1 MPFTVRDFESLLRAL
16 DKRAE
21 WRAQL
26 RRLVLTDDLLAL
38 PELTRQLAGHVERLA
53 AAQHRTEAQLEQLAS
68 AQQRTE
74 AQLEQLASA
83 QQRTEAQ
90 LEQLASAQQRTEGRL
105 EQLAAAQQGTE
116 SRVGHLAEAQRRTED
131 QVAQLVEEMRSLADS
146 QRETARQVG
155 VLADSQRETAR
166 QVGAL
171 AETIGFTLEDL
182 AREVAPAYLEKYYGI
197 RVVEL
202 QRRFLTLDGEEVEV
216 DLYGE
221 GTRDGERIV
230 VVGEVKSRIYGRDVE
245 ALGRRVQALAS
256 TLPGVPVP
264 VLFGFVVHP
273 SAVDAAAR
281 AGAVVISSSGT
292 TGAQP

>member
-26 RRLVLTDDLLAL
+26 RRLLLTDDLLSL
-38 PELTRQLAGHVERLA
+38 PEIVRRLAGH
-53 AAQHRTEAQLEQLAS
+53 LEQLA
-68 AQQRTE
+68 A
-74 AQLEQLASA
+74 
-83 QQRTEAQ
+83 
-90 LEQLASAQQRTEGRL
+90 AQQRTEGRL
-105 EQLAAAQQGTE
+105 EQLAAAQQRTEGRLEQLAAAQQRTE
-116 SRVGHLAEAQRRTED
+116 SRLEQLAAAQRRTED
-131 QVAQLVEEMRSLADS
+131 QVARLVEEMRRLAEG
-146 QRETARQVG
+146 QREM
-155 VLADSQRETAR
+155 AR

-182 AREVAPAYLEKYYGI
+182 AREVAPAYLEKHYGI
-197 RVVEL
+197 RVAKL
-202 QRRFLTLDGEEVEV
+202 QRRFLTLDTEEVEV

-245 ALGRRVQALAS
+245 ALGRRIQALAAA
-256 TLPGVPVP
+256 LPGIPVP

-273 SAVDAAAR
+273 SAIDAAAR
-281 AGAVVISSSGT
+281 AGAVVITSA
-292 TGAQP
+292 GARG